1 MTNIYFLWVA
11 IKICGSRNRLSE
23 LTGIDVDRISEWLSG
38 SRAITLKNAMKIEK
52 VTNWRVTRDQLVSD
66 RDKAYIATLKAE
78 VEILKRSQPPLSF
91 IQQVELG
98 LAHEAALGCRKGA
111 RTDLSLREN
120 FPEVIINF
128 DDILDKKLVL
138 RGRTE
143 EIAVKL
149 VGLGNY
155 KIYFGNYKTYQQAK
169 KIVKNGVPELPE
181 AVNKGLSIFRAFK
194 ISEHP
199 SEKQLYL
206 LGLDSSSM
214 AKALCEAEAEKGAYK
229 WKKMNNDSKVHTES
243 NAEKKDCSEYEAVA
257 AWALTSFNVTLFQ
270 NKNAKRMRDEEKQIC
285 EGETILRKTT
295 IPN

>member
-1 MTNIYFLWVA
+1 M
-11 IKICGSRNRLSE
+11 
-23 LTGIDVDRISEWLSG
+23 
-38 SRAITLKNAMKIEK
+38 
-52 VTNWRVTRDQLVSD
+52 TRDQLVSD

-155 KIYFGNYKTYQQAK
+155 KIYFDNYKTYQQAK

-194 ISEHP
+194 ISEFP
-199 SEKQLYL
+199 PEKQRYFLSL
-206 LGLDSSSM
+206 SEPLMIKVLN
-214 AKALCEAEAEKGAYK
+214 EAIAQGGADK
-229 WKKMNNDSKVHTES
+229 WSKSIAQMLMPKTVQKKNLAHVVNPSP
-243 NAEKKDCSEYEAVA
+243 C
-257 AWALTSFNVTLFQ
+257 
-270 NKNAKRMRDEEKQIC
+270 
-285 EGETILRKTT
+285 
-295 IPN
+295 

>member
-11 IKICGSRNRLSE
+11 IKICKSRNRLAE

-52 VTNWRVTRDQLVSD
+52 ATNWRVTRDQLVSD
-66 RDKAYIATLKAE
+66 RDRAYIATLKAE
-78 VEILKRSQPPLSF
+78 VEILKRSQPPLTF

-155 KIYFGNYKTYQQAK
+155 KIYFDNYKTYQQAK

-181 AVNKGLSIFRAFK
+181 AVDKGLSIFRAFK
-194 ISEHP
+194 ISEFP
-199 SEKQLYL
+199 LEKQRYFLS
-206 LGLDSSSM
+206 LGEPLM
-214 AKALCEAEAEKGAYK
+214 IKALNEAIAQRGADK
-229 WKKMNNDSKVHTES
+229 WEQINSS
-243 NAEKKDCSEYEAVA
+243 NAHARNSTEEKPCSRCESFAML
-257 AWALTSFNVTLFQ
+257 ALFQAGLFQERKRKEIVDEQ
-270 NKNAKRMRDEEKQIC
+270 NKNTEAQIVSPN
-285 EGETILRKTT
+285 TI
-295 IPN
+295 